1 MSINLDSLFPA
12 CGKSTDPAGVSQEV
26 SQEVAQAVSSRSP
39 MTFRQAM
46 DKARAQ
52 IDLKQFYGIDLIKSK
67 DGQLV
72 LYRTQ
77 QSDIA
82 ESLMMAMAEVY
93 KAHPEKVFYV
103 GREEK
108 TAEEIAYIYEHIDTE
123 MMYTLVERL
132 KNEVGG
138 SPIKYQRPYLRTMLY
153 NEVFEAAIKETARTN
168 NIKW

>member
-1 MSINLDSLFPA
+1 
-12 CGKSTDPAGVSQEV
+12 
-26 SQEVAQAVSSRSP
+26 

-46 DKARAQ
+46 DKVRKQ
-52 IDLKQFYGIDLIKSK
+52 IDLKQFYRIDSR
-67 DGQLV
+67 GRQV
-72 LYRTQ
+72 FMYRTQ
-77 QSDIA
+77 AADIA

-108 TAEEIAYIYEHIDTE
+108 TAEEIAYIYERIDTE

-132 KNEVGG
+132 ESEVGG

-168 NIKW
+168 NNRW

>member
-1 MSINLDSLFPA
+1 MSIDLDSLFPA
-12 CGKSTDPAGVSQEV
+12 CGKRDDPAGVPNGVPNGVSQEV
-26 SQEVAQAVSSRSP
+26 SSRSQ

-52 IDLKQFYGIDLIKSK
+52 IDLKRFYRIDSK
-67 DGQLV
+67 DGRFIM
-72 LYRTQ
+72 YRTQ
-77 QSDIA
+77 ASDIA

-123 MMYTLVERL
+123 MMYALVERL
-132 KNEVGG
+132 ENEVGG

-168 NIKW
+168 NNKW